1 MKIFIYL
8 LIIIIIYFYILQKN
22 LYIISRNQH
31 IYFWI
36 CIAIILFICYLMKYQ
51 KFHLYKFLHN
61 MNDVHKKPYYN

>member
-1 MKIFIYL
+1 MKILIYL

-22 LYIISRNQH
+22 IYIISRNQH

-36 CIAIILFICYLMKYQ
+36 SIAIILFICYLMKYH
-51 KFHLYKFLHN
+51 KFHLYKFLQN